1 MIKKLPRI
9 LLGVFLTLSLL
20 GALGYLLARYGYVAN
35 WQTRWDKL
43 ARRVEQSRAPQSR
56 AADLARRL
64 NKIEAPRLAVN
75 LNDFTP
81 EKAGLYD
88 LVVMPFRPDVPGL
101 ADFRKQN
108 PDALVIGRVTAQF
121 LPPGYAAP
129 AEDWFFKDTRGVNNL
144 TVEDQAVVN
153 LKIAGAALVDFYGL
167 VLVGGPA
174 PMWDGLLIV
183 GLTSEPPF
191 RRVGDLDNDNRSE
204 SGAAL
209 AQVWR
214 DGWREFLTAL
224 RQRVGQGAILMG
236 AGEAVGQTLDLL
248 NGRLLAFPEGAA
260 GFGAWQKFMTDY
272 AGANTAGTVLA
283 GTARTVPAWQAVNI
297 VQVAP
302 ATPAEARLA
311 LGSVLLG
318 DGFLLVDASVPS
330 VWYDE
335 YTLNLGLAMTMP
347 TAGAWA
353 PVMHNR
359 AYEHGQVFVNMSG
372 QPRTVDLLRR
382 GYLMPLGTLSP
393 EVNNGEA
400 LATLTVPPLAAR
412 VVVTAALGSNLNAFL
427 AGARTFLGF

>member
-9 LLGVFLTLSLL
+9 LLGVFLTLALL
-20 GALGYLLARYGYVAN
+20 SALGYLLARYGYVAN

-43 ARRVEQSRAPQSR
+43 ALRVEQSQAPQNW

-64 NKIEAPRLAVN
+64 NKIEAPRLAVSQ
-75 LNDFTP
+75 NDFKP
-81 EKAGLYD
+81 EVAGLYD

-108 PDALVIGRVTAQF
+108 PDSLVIGRVTAQF

-144 TVEDQAVVN
+144 TVQDQAVVN
-153 LKIAGAALVDFYGL
+153 LKIAGAALADFYGL
-167 VLVGGPA
+167 ALVGGPA
-174 PMWDGLLIV
+174 SPSLGGPAPLWDGLIIE
-183 GLTSEPPF
+183 GLTNEPPF

-214 DGWREFLTAL
+214 DGWREFLAAL

-236 AGEAVGQTLDLL
+236 AGEAAGQTLDLL
-248 NGRLLAFPEGAA
+248 NGRLLAFSEGVA
-260 GFGAWQKFMTDY
+260 GFGVWQKFMADY
-272 AGANTAGTVLA
+272 TGGA
-283 GTARTVPAWQAVNI
+283 RSVPAQQSVDL
-297 VQVAP
+297 VKVDS

-318 DGFLLVDASVPS
+318 DGFLLVDASAPS

-335 YTLNLGLAMTMP
+335 YTLNLGLAMTVP
-347 TAGAWA
+347 AAGAWA